1 MVRSN
6 HLPGYAVTVE
16 DGQAVFHSRERNG
29 GGKPPSRRAAKLSRR
44 PDGDTAQP
52 AASKLN
58 GGGEAAPIKAKIR
71 ISTVAFDNARALAP
85 GWDMYALESKYIE
98 WASTKDAA
106 RNEDARFIGWF
117 KSYTKGKA
125 AP

>member
-1 MVRSN
+1 MFYGRDRD
-6 HLPGYAVTVE
+6 A
-16 DGQAVFHSRERNG
+16 D
-29 GGKPPSRRAAKLSRR
+29 GKPPSRRAAKLSRR
-44 PDGDTAQP
+44 SDGDKAQP
-52 AASKLN
+52 VASKPR
-58 GGGEAAPIKAKIR
+58 GSGEAAPVKAKIR

-106 RNEDARFIGWF
+106 RNEDARFLGWF